1 MPQYEKKF
9 ESQTAAAVESSSAA
23 VADPRDDDANRSPD
37 FNGFGD
43 NAEGD
48 GVAPEFSGVLNV
60 TEGNPEATTD
70 DSGFAGNTDGNA
82 DVSDE
87 GVEDMHVEEED
98 PLVPLVKQEQQ
109 MQMLAITDVVGSGS
123 AGEEGEMTEHGI
135 QMVETPG
142 QEFII

>member
-9 ESQTAAAVESSSAA
+9 ESQTAAAVESSAA

-60 TEGNPEATTD
+60 TEGNPEATTY

-87 GVEDMHVEEED
+87 SAEHD
-98 PLVPLVKQEQQ
+98 PLVPMVKQEQQ

-142 QEFII
+142 PEFII